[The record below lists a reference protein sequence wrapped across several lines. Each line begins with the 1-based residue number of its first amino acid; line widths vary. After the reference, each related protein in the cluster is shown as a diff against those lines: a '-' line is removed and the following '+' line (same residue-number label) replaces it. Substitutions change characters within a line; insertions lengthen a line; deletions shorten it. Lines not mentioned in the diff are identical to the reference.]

1 MSEENVTSVPIV
13 EGQSAIQSAKAW
25 KEFQYK
31 IDRES
36 PQYMVFKDLCTKSNI
51 IESFK
56 IGNIKLKNV
65 MEALKYPAH
74 NWRILLRAS
83 DYLMKISPHY
93 YRLNTYYS
101 NMALCLWGI
110 DLYGLKD
117 TIEERTIKSIKKS
130 YARLAE
136 RLEDMNLKH
145 EFTEIMKVLPYQ
157 DVYYGVVV
165 ENDSDFFIQPI
176 RWDICELYQVQ
187 DKVYN
192 FKINLSAIKAQEI
205 GAYPDYIQREYL
217 DFIESRRLGRDG
229 KVMGIGCEWY
239 IPPADKQICIKL
251 NSQWTYPYPMLISI
265 IRDIL
270 DLDIY
275 KNLKLQSARTDNYKA
290 ISMEV
295 PISKDKVDVPLIT
308 PNTLSVFADINR
320 GSVTDDIGL
329 IYTLGSTGQPIS
341 FKNSSNTR
349 NNVSDAVDE
358 IYNSSGESRELYN
371 GSSSGTA
378 VTLSVE
384 NDAGFIYGVYRQ
396 FERWV
401 NRYIKAKKYNKAAY
415 KFKFWMLD
423 ATVFNRDKVSARYK
437 DSVGLGAT
445 VVDKWLASV
454 DRTPSTTFGSY
465 VLHKDIF
472 DYSSNFVSLS
482 SAYNSSASTGNKGA
496 GRPTNES
503 EGELLS
509 DSGEQ
514 TKDSDANAD
523 R

>member
-1 MSEENVTSVPIV
+1 MSEDISVTSVPV
-13 EGQSAIQSAKAW
+13 VDQSAIQSAKEW
-25 KEFQYK
+25 KEFQFK
-31 IDRES
+31 INKES
-36 PQYMVFKDLCTKSNI
+36 PQYMIFKDLCMKSNI

-56 IGNIKLKNV
+56 IGNIKLEDVEK
-65 MEALKYPAH
+65 ALRYPAQS
-74 NWRILLRAS
+74 WRILLRAS
-83 DYLMKISPHY
+83 DYLMKVSPHY

-117 TIEERTIKSIKKS
+117 TVEERTIKSIKKS

-136 RLEDMNLKH
+136 KLEDMNLKH
-145 EFTEIMKVLPYQ
+145 EFTEIMKVLPFQ

-176 RWDICELYQVQ
+176 RWDICQLFQVQ

-192 FKINLSAIKAQEI
+192 FKINLSGIKAQEI
-205 GAYPDYIQREYL
+205 GAYPDYIQKEYL
-217 DFIESRRLGRDG
+217 DYINGERLGADG
-229 KVMGIGCEWY
+229 RIMGINCEWY
-239 IPPADKQICIKL
+239 VPPADKQICIKL
-251 NSQWTYPYPMLISI
+251 NSQWTYPFPMLIGI

-270 DLDIY
+270 DLNIY

-290 ISMEV
+290 VAMEV

-329 IYTLGSTGQPIS
+329 IYTLGSQATPIS

-349 NNVSDAVDE
+349 NNVSDAIDE

-384 NDAGFIYGVYRQ
+384 NDAGFVYGVYRQ

-423 ATVFNRDKVSARYK
+423 ATVFNRDKVSQRYK
-437 DSVGLGAT
+437 DPVGLGAT
-445 VVDKWLASV
+445 VVDRWLASV
-454 DRTPSTTFGSY
+454 DKTPSTTFGSY
-465 VLHKDIF
+465 ILHKDIY
-472 DYSSNFVSLS
+472 DYANNFVSLS
-482 SAYNSSASTGNKGA
+482 SAYNSSASTDNEGA